1 MEVVIREIEK
11 QSKYLE
17 DLIKLE
23 KELWLEESIE
33 DLYDVT
39 LNSKGKFFGAFF
51 QDELVG
57 FIFVSI
63 RNDYVEG
70 CSTSPVGYIEGIFV
84 KEGYRNNGI
93 ARKLLNYS
101 YTYFKEK
108 NISEVGSDVLIDNI
122 GSQKFHEAV
131 GFTEVDRIVCYIKKI

>member
-1 MEVVIREIEK
+1 MEVLIREINK
-11 QSKYLE
+11 KSKYLD

-23 KELWLEESIE
+23 KELWEEESLE

-39 LNSKGKFFGAFF
+39 LNSKGKFFGAFYL
-51 QDELVG
+51 DELVG

-70 CSTSPVGYIEGIFV
+70 CNTSPAGYIEGIFV
-84 KEGYRNNGI
+84 KEEYRKKGI
-93 ARKLLNYS
+93 AKKLLEHS
-101 YTYFKEK
+101 YLYFKEN

-122 GSQKFHEAV
+122 NSQRFHEAV
-131 GFTEVDRIVCYIKKI
+131 GFKEVEKIVCYVKKI